1 MPNAKGWY
9 TKEEVLATGL
19 PYYIPKSKRWTSKPY
34 PFAVLLSKSRCK
46 ELGIPILSSGREKPS
61 AFRYAAAAGAG
72 SGDNQ
77 HRYIPLYD
85 RTDVFDTGKL
95 SMHILFDHEVMK
107 DGEEE

>member
-1 MPNAKGWY
+1 MPNDKGWY
-9 TKEEVLATGL
+9 TKAEVEETGL
-19 PYYIPKSKRWTSKPY
+19 PYYIPRSKRWTHKPY

-61 AFRYAAAAGAG
+61 AFRYAAAAGTG

-77 HRYIPLYD
+77 HRFIPLYD
-85 RTDVFDTGKL
+85 RTDVYEAGEISL
-95 SMHILFDHEVMK
+95 EELFDYEVMK